1 MDSYLQAILNRNCL
15 SEYIKK
21 NPGKSSFRYYM
32 SGDNPSKYYSYHNHL
47 FYQESETEA
56 FVYMIEREEK
66 QTVMYVIV
74 HLKLDLENNRAYV
87 DDVWSER
94 WDDDELTEFGY
105 DIVYNNL
112 LEIHYVLNTVQHYF
126 LGDIQ
131 LMDNGERT
139 QKLTRNDWEKY
150 EQYLN

>member
-1 MDSYLQAILNRNCL
+1 MKAIFNQNCL

-21 NPGKSSFRYYM
+21 NPGESSYRYFM
-32 SGDNPSKYYSYHNHL
+32 SGDNPRKYFSYHHHL

-66 QTVMYVIV
+66 QTVMYVMI

-94 WDDDELTEFGY
+94 WDDDELKEGAY
-105 DIVYNNL
+105 DIVDNNL
-112 LEIHYVLNTVQHYF
+112 LEIHYVLSTIQYYF

-139 QKLTRNDWEKY
+139 QKLTGDDWEKY
-150 EQYLN
+150 EQYINL